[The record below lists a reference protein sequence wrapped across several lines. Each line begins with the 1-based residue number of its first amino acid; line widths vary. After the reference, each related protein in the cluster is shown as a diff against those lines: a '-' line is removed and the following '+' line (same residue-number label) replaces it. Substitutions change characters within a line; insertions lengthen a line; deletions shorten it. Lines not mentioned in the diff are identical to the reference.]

1 MLSSNAGLRLGSQT
15 SSEKGKK
22 RQPDGG
28 GKGSGGRKGSEI
40 FQSPCP

>member
-28 GKGSGGRKGSEI
+28 GKGSEI
-40 FQSPCP
+40 SQSPCP